1 MNITA
6 IAVVPLVLASMASAC
21 VKAVVKNSDDVAP
34 AVIQSGVRAGRTGIR
49 STHGDRQREETRR

>member
-34 AVIQSGVRAGRTGIR
+34 AVIQSGVRAG
-49 STHGDRQREETRR
+49 